1 MNKKCGKILLS
12 GFSNAGKSSLINFFL
27 KKKVSIVSHKVQ
39 TTNQKIRAILNLKSS
54 QLIFVDTPGIIADKR
69 FFNKKM
75 SRSLLEEFD
84 SCDLNLFILDSS
96 KVINESL
103 LRKIKEIVSNFK
115 VNFLVLNKIDLIHNV
130 KLAKLISEINKRI
143 SFCET
148 FPISVKK
155 KIGIDILLQK
165 IIENI
170 PKKQW
175 VFEGNDLINNDLKF
189 QLSEITRER
198 IFKFTN
204 KEVPYS
210 AKIKTSFETYKNLV
224 KVSQIILVKKNSQKA
239 ILIGKAGQ
247 KIKHI
252 GTDTRP
258 EMEKLFKKKVFL
270 DLKVSFQP
278 KKT

>member
-69 FFNKKM
+69 FFDKKM
-75 SRSLLEEFD
+75 SRTLLEEFD

-103 LRKIKEIVSNFK
+103 LRKIKELVSNFK
-115 VNFLVLNKIDLIHNV
+115 VNFLVLNKIDLIHNE
-130 KLAKLISEINKRI
+130 KLAKLISEINKKI

-270 DLKVSFQP
+270 ELKVSFQP
-278 KKT
+278 KKI

>member
-103 LRKIKEIVSNFK
+103 FRKIKELVSNFK
-115 VNFLVLNKIDLIHNV
+115 VNFLVLNKIDLIHNE
-130 KLAKLISEINKRI
+130 KLAKLISEINKKI

-165 IIENI
+165 IIKNI

-258 EMEKLFKKKVFL
+258 EMEKLFNKKVFL